1 MLMMLFM
8 MLMTIMM
15 MMRLMMMMMM
25 MMMMQDDHDDDNK
38 ITQVHLV
45 AAVKSAELSS
55 DVLRV
60 ANVPEVRLQGGQ

>member
-15 MMRLMMMMMM
+15 MMRLMMMVM
-25 MMMMQDDHDDDNK
+25 MMMMQDDHDDDNADA
-38 ITQVHLV
+38 QVHLV

-60 ANVPEVRLQGGQ
+60 ANVPEVRL

>member
-1 MLMMLFM
+1 MVMMLLM

-15 MMRLMMMMMM
+15 MMRLLIMMMMMI
-25 MMMMQDDHDDDNK
+25 MQVDHDDDNADA
-38 ITQVHLV
+38 QVHLV

-60 ANVPEVRLQGGQ
+60 ANVPEVRL

>member
-1 MLMMLFM
+1 MVMILLM

-15 MMRLMMMMMM
+15 MMMLFM

-60 ANVPEVRLQGGQ
+60 ANVPEVRL

>member
-15 MMRLMMMMMM
+15 MMRLMMMV
-25 MMMMQDDHDDDNK
+25 MMQDDHDDDNE
-38 ITQVHLV
+38 IAQVHLV

-60 ANVPEVRLQGGQ
+60 ANVPEVRL